1 MCWCGMWKGRQGFM
15 WPVGRR
21 RASASPVTCTDRE
34 CPQRPGRTPP
44 RGPCS
49 CPCRRKKVPLRSSGP
64 GFAPSTAPHCRTGQ
78 GPRCLSRPACVGR
91 AHWRLDE
98 EDPSLFVGES
108 RFGQQDKRWSLHTAI
123 TIPFVLFR
131 LRQRCCNAAMLHSLN
146 FGRRLRTGVH
156 QGAVSWKSVAWR
168 GRGMG
173 IPVFSSG

>member
-1 MCWCGMWKGRQGFM
+1 MHSRSAVILVRLAVCMCWCGKGDRGSCG
-15 WPVGRR
+15 PSATGGLPRR
-21 RASASPVTCTDRE
+21 SSLAQIASAH

-49 CPCRRKKVPLRSSGP
+49 CPCRRKKVLLRSSGP
-64 GFAPSTAPHCRTGQ
+64 GFASSTAPHCRTGH

-131 LRQRCCNAAMLHSLN
+131 LRRPCCNAAMLHSLN

-156 QGAVSWKSVAWR
+156 QGAVS
-168 GRGMG
+168 
-173 IPVFSSG
+173 